1 MQPVRRR
8 ERLNESFAGR
18 VYGPQV
24 EVRRFYKGC
33 RRPGLLYGEA
43 LGTGWLSSQEKIDAG
58 HRHFIDEG
66 WNRLRIVAEGP
77 RIRTWVNGQP
87 VEDLVNE
94 EVYKTHPSG
103 FIGLQ
108 IHGLDDRELEIAQ
121 MPTRFRARP

>member
-1 MQPVRRR
+1 M
-8 ERLNESFAGR
+8 
-18 VYGPQV
+18 
-24 EVRRFYKGC
+24 RRFYSGL
-33 RRPGLLYGEA
+33 PTTGLLYGEA
-43 LGTGWLSSQEKIDAG
+43 LGTGWLSSQDKIARG

-77 RIRTWVNGQP
+77 RIRTWVNGQL

-108 IHGLDDRELEIAQ
+108 IHGLSEREIAQ
-121 MPTRFRARP
+121 AANAGPGLTVGQPLVSRWRNIRVRRLPPDVSPSDR